1 MFIYDQN
8 YLLGSLNTRLFSW
21 SSSGSG
27 GLPPSTSPIQYYF
40 SPPFLFEGRIF
51 DWSPGATS
59 QLGGWGGIG
68 GSVTPPVVGNLQFV
82 FDGGSFT
89 NGKVLAFN
97 DGIINVPLIQI
108 TKATYPIVQACIQI
122 LKAVGKPG
130 RTYKLDIVRN
140 GVILFTVRSVYWGTQ
155 MATDTDPK
163 YQIIDNQLRATSTP
177 FL

>member
-1 MFIYDQN
+1 MIIYGTN
-8 YLLGSLNTRLFSW
+8 KHLFPAYNRGVIDW
-21 SSSGSG
+21 NAAGA
-27 GLPPSTSPIQYYF
+27 STVVVTKANWYF
-40 SPPFLFEGRIF
+40 AYPLLFEGVYF
-51 DWSPGATS
+51 DWSPGAVS
-59 QLGGWGGIG
+59 QFSGAGGITGGGG
-68 GSVTPPVVGNLQFV
+68 GSSGNLQFI